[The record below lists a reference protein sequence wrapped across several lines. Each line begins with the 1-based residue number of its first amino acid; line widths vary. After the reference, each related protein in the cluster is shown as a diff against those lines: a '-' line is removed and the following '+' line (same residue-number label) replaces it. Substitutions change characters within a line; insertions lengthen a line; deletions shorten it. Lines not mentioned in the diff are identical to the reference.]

1 MFCVIIFIM
10 VESKV
15 SKDNATEGN
24 SKVPIPQPVAS
35 IGGDFI
41 TEALKV
47 LDQQQIPDLYK
58 KLTDGISKIEPRTG
72 LKVRDY
78 M

>member
-15 SKDNATEGN
+15 SKDNASEGN

-35 IGGDFI
+35 IDEDFI

-47 LDQQQIPDLYK
+47 LDQQQIPDVHKTL
-58 KLTDGISKIEPRTG
+58 IE
-72 LKVRDY
+72 
-78 M
+78 